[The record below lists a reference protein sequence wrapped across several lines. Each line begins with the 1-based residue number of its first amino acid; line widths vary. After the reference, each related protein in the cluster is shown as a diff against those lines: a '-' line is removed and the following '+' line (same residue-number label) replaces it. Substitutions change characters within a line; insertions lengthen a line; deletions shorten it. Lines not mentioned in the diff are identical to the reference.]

1 MPALNAL
8 AVVASDDGRAF
19 AERVHFVHVYVIE
32 PHPAAPDPSPYSGR
46 VWEARYSTKRQP
58 TTYGERMTAARETRA
73 LLTGPQL
80 TVVDDLT
87 PGRLA
92 NPMWC
97 TYGTCPNC
105 AFLIRQDGIIDT
117 VQTWLD
123 VPAMERAMQSL
134 LSDGPAGR

>member
-8 AVVASDDGRAF
+8 AATASDDGRPL

-32 PHPAAPDPSPYSGR
+32 PHPLAPDPSPYSGR

-58 TTYGERMTAARETRA
+58 KTYAERLAAAAETRG

-80 TVVDDLT
+80 MVVDDLT
-87 PGRLA
+87 PRQQT
-92 NPMWC
+92 NPVWC

-105 AFLIRQDGIIDT
+105 AFLIRQDGVIDT
-117 VQTWLD
+117 VQTWFE
-123 VPAMERAMQSL
+123 AGGMQRAIETLLAGPQS
-134 LSDGPAGR
+134 SR